1 MLQTTQGLSSTFVLS
16 ILFIL
21 SATMI
26 PEPFIH
32 TESLYFVVINAD
44 GYYSVANPCFLKK
57 SGLSEAALSSVHSF
71 ETIIPADRSACLK
84 TVEFCLDNP
93 GTATMVDLRK
103 PGTNDTVL
111 FTRWEFTGLQNEET
125 GFIQCIG
132 YDISEDMFAK
142 GETANT
148 QEKFAGRYKMHEEL
162 LSNSIDIFLLTNEKR
177 QITYC
182 SPNVTKMF
190 GYEVPELIGKNGF
203 SFVHPD
209 DLPIALKAFEEEIAN
224 PGENHSED
232 IRFRHKDGS
241 WKWAEAK
248 GRNLFSNP
256 RVQSMLLSLNDIS
269 MRKKSETALAESEL
283 RYKSFFN
290 RLPVPLFIVGGD
302 HNDILDVND
311 SAVEKYGYSKKEFSE
326 LSFYHLFHNQLIE
339 GEMNE
344 IYTSGQVVAHKTKT
358 GKKILVTIEKR
369 KVEFS
374 ETNCNVLLVNDVTE
388 SNNIQQENE
397 LSYEVSE
404 ILIQPRTL
412 KENLETALKRIRLF
426 TGWDL
431 AELWIPNQDGLSI
444 KKMASDSDEGFYSQ
458 QIHHFLQL
466 TSSFEYPIKDYDP
479 AIAGSHKPYWVE
491 KLSDNKFEFKRKKI
505 AENCGFQSCLF
516 VPVFNDKQLVCLF
529 SFFSFTQK
537 YYSKREANLLSI
549 LGKLFGAE
557 IEKRKNGL
565 MLDTFFQIN
574 NDILTIAGLDGR
586 YKRVNPA
593 FEKFIGYTN
602 EEAKEIHPL
611 SYVHDFDKEAVLEKL
626 KELSNGIP
634 VPYFENRVITKD
646 RTTKW
651 IAWTATPIIN
661 EGIVIASHR
670 DITTQKQVEE
680 ELRIF
685 NERYVLV
692 TKATNEAIWDLD
704 LVTNQMTWSEG
715 YKILFGHGFEDNEN
729 DLDFWEANIHPEEQE
744 AVIHGFERFLKQHDT
759 PYWESEYRFRK
770 SDGTYANVLDK
781 GYLIFNKDNTPL
793 RMVGAMQDITERK
806 KLEQELLVRERNKQ
820 NQIAQAVVFAQE
832 KERAEIGK
840 ELHDNVG
847 QLLTTTKLYLEMLK
861 HKLDDPLELIERG
874 SRHINMVIHT
884 IRNLSHSLVPASIND
899 LGLVA
904 SVNDL
909 IENIQVLEKID
920 INYVSQHDLEI
931 KIGKSLKLT
940 LYRIIQEQL
949 NNIVKHAYA
958 TKVTIELFEEDGFV
972 KLIITDDGKGFE
984 VETVKM
990 GLGLKNITSR
1000 AELQNGSVNII
1011 SNPDEGCKI
1020 TIQIPINY

>member
-1 MLQTTQGLSSTFVLS
+1 
-16 ILFIL
+16 
-21 SATMI
+21 MI

-32 TESLYFVVINAD
+32 TENLYFVLINAE
-44 GYYSVANPCFLKK
+44 GYYSVANPYFLKK
-57 SGLSEAALSSVHSF
+57 FGLHEATVTSVHSF
-71 ETIIPADRSACLK
+71 ETILHADRSACLK
-84 TVEFCLDNP
+84 AVEFCLNNP
-93 GTATMVDLRK
+93 GTAIKVDLRK
-103 PGTNDTVL
+103 PGLNEVVL
-111 FTRWEFTGLQNEET
+111 FTRWEFTGLQNREA
-125 GFIQCIG
+125 GYIQCIG
-132 YDISEDMFAK
+132 YDISEDVFAK
-142 GETANT
+142 KEQGETVSRN
-148 QEKFAGRYKMHEEL
+148 KMHEEL
-162 LSNSIDIFLLTNEKR
+162 LSNSIDVFLLTNEKR

-182 SPNVTKMF
+182 SPNVTRMF
-190 GYEVPELIGKNGF
+190 GYEVSELIGKNGF

-209 DLPIALKAFEEEIAN
+209 DLSLALKAFEDEIAN

-232 IRFRHKDGS
+232 IRFRHKNGS

-248 GRNLFSNP
+248 GRNLFANP
-256 RVQSMLLSLNDIS
+256 RVQSMMLSLNDIS
-269 MRKKSETALAESEL
+269 LRKRSEEALAESEL

-290 RLPVPLFIVGGD
+290 RLPVPLFIVSED
-302 HNDILDVND
+302 HNYILDVNE

-326 LSFYHLFHNQLIE
+326 FSFCRLFNDQLTDAEI
-339 GEMNE
+339 NE
-344 IYTSGQVVAHKTKT
+344 VYTNRKVVAHKTKA

-404 ILIQPRTL
+404 ILIQPNSL

-431 AELWIPNQDGLSI
+431 TELWIPNQNGLSI
-444 KKMASDSDEGFYSQ
+444 KKIVFDADEGFFGQ
-458 QIHHFLQL
+458 QIRHFLQI
-466 TSSFEYPIKDYDP
+466 TSSFEYPVSDYDP
-479 AIAGSHKPYWVE
+479 AVATSYRPYWIE
-491 KLSDNKFEFKRKKI
+491 KLSESKFEFKRKKI
-505 AENCGFQSCLF
+505 AENCGFQSCLI
-516 VPVFNDKQLVCLF
+516 VPVFNDKQLICVF
-529 SFFSFTQK
+529 SFFSFAQK
-537 YYSKREANLLSI
+537 HYNKNETNLLSI

-565 MLDTFFQIN
+565 MLDTFFQISS
-574 NDILTIAGLDGR
+574 DILTIAGLDGR

-602 EEAKEIHPL
+602 EEAKKIHPL

-646 RTTKW
+646 RATEW
-651 IAWTATPIIN
+651 IAWTATPLIS

-670 DITTQKQVEE
+670 DITAQKAAAE

-685 NERYVLV
+685 NERYELV

-704 LVTNQMTWSEG
+704 LVTGSMSWSDG
-715 YKILFGHGFEDNEN
+715 YRILFGHGFEDNEN
-729 DLDFWEANIHPEEQE
+729 DLDFWEANIHPDEQE
-744 AVIHGFERFLKQHDT
+744 AVIQGFDRFLKQHDT
-759 PYWESEYRFRK
+759 PYWECEYRFRK

-874 SRHINMVIHT
+874 TRHINMVIHT

-904 SVNDL
+904 SVHDL
-909 IENIQVLEKID
+909 IENVQVLEKID
-920 INYVSQHDLEI
+920 INYVSAPDLEA
-931 KIGKSLKLT
+931 KMGKSLKLT

-949 NNIVKHAYA
+949 NNIIKHAYA
-958 TKVTIELFEEDGFV
+958 TRVTIELFEEDGFI

-1000 AELQNGSVNII
+1000 AELQNGTVNII

-1020 TIQIPINY
+1020 IIQIPINY

>member
-1 MLQTTQGLSSTFVLS
+1 MISETL
-16 ILFIL
+16 
-21 SATMI
+21 I

-32 TESLYFVVINAD
+32 TDSLYFVLINAE
-44 GYYSVANPCFLKK
+44 GYYSVANPYFLKK
-57 SGLSEAALSSVHSF
+57 FGLSEAAVTSVHSF
-71 ETIIPADRSACLK
+71 ETIFPEDRPACSKA
-84 TVEFCLDNP
+84 VEFCISHP
-93 GTATMVDLRK
+93 GRSIKVDLKK
-103 PGTNDTVL
+103 PDVNGGVV
-111 FTRWEFTGLQNEET
+111 FTRWEFTSLQNNKSDY
-125 GFIQCIG
+125 IQCIG
-132 YDISEDMFAK
+132 YDISQ
-142 GETANT
+142 ETIEAVRKEIT
-148 QEKFAGRYKMHEEL
+148 ARDEMHEEL
-162 LSNSIDIFLLTNEKR
+162 LSNSIDVFLLTNEKR

-190 GYEVPELIGKNGF
+190 GYEVSELIGKNGF

-209 DLPIALKAFEEEIAN
+209 DLPIALKAFEEEIVN
-224 PGENHSED
+224 PGVNHSED

-248 GRNLFSNP
+248 GRNLFNNP
-256 RVQSMLLSLNDIS
+256 RVQSMMLSLNDIS
-269 MRKKSETALAESEL
+269 MRKRSEEALAESEL

-290 RLPVPLFIVGGD
+290 QLPVPLFIVSDD
-302 HNDILDVND
+302 HEQILDVND

-326 LSFYHLFHNQLIE
+326 FSFSRLFKDQLTDAE
-339 GEMNE
+339 AGEV
-344 IYTSGQVVAHKTKT
+344 YSKGKVVAHKTKA
-358 GKKILVTIEKR
+358 GKNILVTIEKR

-374 ETNCNVLLVNDVTE
+374 ETNGNVLLVNDITE

-404 ILIQPRTL
+404 ILIQPRSL
-412 KENLETALKRIRLF
+412 RENLETALKSIRLF
-426 TGWDL
+426 TSWDL
-431 AELWIPNQDGLSI
+431 AELWVPGQEGLSI
-444 KKMASDSDEGFYSQ
+444 KKIAFDADEGIYHQ
-458 QIHHFLQL
+458 QIRHFLQL
-466 TSSFEYPIKDYDP
+466 TSSFEYPVKDYDP
-479 AIAGSHKPYWVE
+479 SIATSYKPYWIE
-491 KLSDNKFEFKRKKI
+491 NLSENKFEFKRKKI
-505 AENCGFQSCLF
+505 AESTGFQSCLI
-516 VPVFNDKQLVCLF
+516 VPVFNDKQLICVF
-529 SFFSFTQK
+529 SFFSFALK
-537 YYSKREANLLSI
+537 HYSKSETNLLSI

-557 IEKRKNGL
+557 IEKRKNSL
-565 MLDTFFQIN
+565 MLDTFFQIS

-602 EEAKEIHPL
+602 EEAKKIHPL

-626 KELSNGIP
+626 KELSNGTP
-634 VPYFENRVITKD
+634 VPYFENRVITKE
-646 RTTKW
+646 RATKW
-651 IAWTATPIIN
+651 VAWTATPIIT

-670 DITTQKQVEE
+670 DITAQKEAAE

-685 NERYVLV
+685 NERYELV

-704 LVTNQMTWSEG
+704 LVTNRMAWSEG
-715 YKILFGHGFEDNEN
+715 YKILFGHGFDDNEN
-729 DLDFWEANIHPEEQE
+729 DLDFWEANIHPDEKET
-744 AVIHGFERFLKQHDT
+744 VIEGFNRFLKQRNT
-759 PYWESEYRFRK
+759 PYWECEYRFRK
-770 SDGTYANVLDK
+770 SDGTYAHVLDK

-832 KERAEIGK
+832 TERAEIGK

-874 SRHINMVIHT
+874 TRHINMVIHT

-899 LGLVA
+899 LGLIA

-909 IENIQVLEKID
+909 IENVQVLEKID
-920 INYVSQHDLEI
+920 INYVSPPDLEV

-949 NNIVKHAYA
+949 NNIIKHAYA
-958 TKVTIELFEEDGFV
+958 TRVTIELFEEDGFI

-1000 AELQNGSVNII
+1000 AELQNGTVNIV

-1020 TIQIPINY
+1020 IIQIPINY

>member
-1 MLQTTQGLSSTFVLS
+1 
-16 ILFIL
+16 
-21 SATMI
+21 MI

-32 TESLYFVVINAD
+32 TESLYFVLINAD
-44 GYYSVANPCFLKK
+44 GYYSVANPYFLKK
-57 SGLSEAALSSVHSF
+57 FGLQKATLTSVHSF
-71 ETIIPADRSACLK
+71 ETILPEDRSACLK
-84 TVEFCLDNP
+84 AVDFCLNNP
-93 GTATMVDLRK
+93 GTATKVDLRK
-103 PGTNDTVL
+103 PGINATVL
-111 FTRWEFTGLQNEET
+111 FNRWEFTGLQNEES
-125 GFIQCIG
+125 GYIQCIG

-142 GETANT
+142 TELGETVS
-148 QEKFAGRYKMHEEL
+148 KDKMHEEL
-162 LSNSIDIFLLTNEKR
+162 LSNSIDVFLLTNEKR

-182 SPNVTKMF
+182 SPNVTRMF
-190 GYEVPELIGKNGF
+190 GYEVSELIGKNGF

-232 IRFRHKDGS
+232 IRFKHKDGS

-248 GRNLFSNP
+248 GRNLFANP
-256 RVQSMLLSLNDIS
+256 RVQSMMLSLNDIS
-269 MRKKSETALAESEL
+269 LRKRSEVALAESEL

-290 RLPVPLFIVGGD
+290 RLPVPLFIVSED
-302 HNDILDVND
+302 HNYILDVND
-311 SAVEKYGYSKKEFSE
+311 NAVEKYGYSKKEFSE
-326 LSFYHLFHNQLIE
+326 FSFSRLLNDPLTDAE
-339 GEMNE
+339 KNE
-344 IYTSGQVVAHKTKT
+344 VYTNGKVVAHKTKS

-369 KVEFS
+369 KIEFS
-374 ETNCNVLLVNDVTE
+374 ETNCNVLLVSDVTE

-404 ILIQPRTL
+404 ILIQPKSL

-431 AELWIPNQDGLSI
+431 AELWIPNQEGLSI
-444 KKMASDSDEGFYSQ
+444 KKIVFDADEGFFNQ
-458 QIHHFLQL
+458 QIRHFLQL
-466 TSSFEYPIKDYDP
+466 TSSFEYPVNDYDP
-479 AIAGSHKPYWVE
+479 AIATSYKPYWIE
-491 KLSDNKFEFKRKKI
+491 KLSENKFEFKRKKI
-505 AENCGFQSCLF
+505 AENCGFQSCLI
-516 VPVFNDKQLVCLF
+516 VPVFSDKQVVCIF
-529 SFFSFTQK
+529 SFFSFAQK
-537 YYSKREANLLSI
+537 HYSKSETNLLSI

-565 MLDTFFQIN
+565 MLDTFFQIS

-602 EEAKEIHPL
+602 EEAKKIHPL

-646 RTTKW
+646 RATEW
-651 IAWTATPIIN
+651 IAWTATPLIS

-670 DITTQKQVEE
+670 DITAQKAAAE

-685 NERYVLV
+685 NERYELV

-704 LVTNQMTWSEG
+704 LVTNRMAWSEG

-729 DLDFWEANIHPEEQE
+729 DLDFWEANIHPDEQQT
-744 AVIHGFERFLKQHDT
+744 VIQGFDRFLKQHNT
-759 PYWESEYRFRK
+759 PYWECEYRFRK
-770 SDGTYANVLDK
+770 SDGTYAHVLDK

-874 SRHINMVIHT
+874 TRHINMVIHT

-904 SVNDL
+904 SVHDL
-909 IENIQVLEKID
+909 IENVQALEKID
-920 INYVSQHDLEI
+920 INYVSPPDLEV
-931 KIGKSLKLT
+931 KIEKSLKLT

-949 NNIVKHAYA
+949 NNIIKHAYA
-958 TKVTIELFEEDGFV
+958 TSATIELFEEDGFI

-984 VETVKM
+984 AETVKM
-990 GLGLKNITSR
+990 GLGLKNIISR
-1000 AELQNGSVNII
+1000 AELQNGTVNII